1 MMVPKCS
8 YMQFNFDMLKDIP
21 KYKRLPVLIVPV
33 PSSKTASEVLYSV
46 RECLVETFEQEYPCS
61 VHSIPSGG
69 TMIRIELDNHEQVAL
84 AEFFNLFPGG
94 RRL

>member
-1 MMVPKCS
+1 MTVPKCT

-33 PSSKTASEVLYSV
+33 PSTKTASEVLYSV
-46 RECLVETFEQEYPCS
+46 RECLVETFDKEYSCS
-61 VHSIPSGG
+61 VHSVPSGG

>member
-1 MMVPKCS
+1 MTAPKCT

-21 KYKRLPVLIVPV
+21 KYKRLPILIVPV
-33 PSSKTASEVLYSV
+33 PSNKTASECLYSV
-46 RECLVETFEQEYPCS
+46 RQCLVETFDKEYSCS
-61 VHSIPSGG
+61 VHSVPSGG
-69 TMIRIELDNHEQVAL
+69 CMIRIELDNHEQVAL